1 LAAGDSYEVGS
12 IGGEAT
18 HTLTVDEMPSHTHIA
33 ANYTSMV
40 GWTGSS
46 PSFSYLNNSN
56 DGYIGSNNPAT
67 KATGGSAAHN
77 NMPPYLAVYMW
88 RRTA

>member
-33 ANYTSMV
+33 ANYTGMV
-40 GWTGSS
+40 GWSGSS
-46 PSFSYLNNSN
+46 PSRSYLNNTN
-56 DGYIGSNNPAT
+56 DGYVGSNNPTT